1 MKAITIRHEPNEPVI
16 GLHYVGPNAGE
27 VMQGFSAAMKS
38 GLTKSKFLFAGQ
50 SYLRFKPFL
59 MALLVFILS
68 MLSGLRIYL
77 SRNALELSSKT
88 LAAEDKPVS
97 LN

>member
-38 GLTKSKFLFAGQ
+38 GLTKSKVLLQ
-50 SYLRFKPFL
+50 TRLKSYF
-59 MALLVFILS
+59 S
-68 MLSGLRIYL
+68 YS
-77 SRNALELSSKT
+77 
-88 LAAEDKPVS
+88 
-97 LN
+97 

>member
-38 GLTKSKFLFAGQ
+38 GLTKSKVFLLAKANSDL
-50 SYLRFKPFL
+50 SY
-59 MALLVFILS
+59 S
-68 MLSGLRIYL
+68 
-77 SRNALELSSKT
+77 
-88 LAAEDKPVS
+88 
-97 LN
+97 